1 MKITNLKL
9 IEKNGNSVIFEVS
22 YKSFFGEKKRLAFS
36 TDIRYGIFYWMDNN
50 ESISIRLS
58 IEAWLNTGKEEL
70 KIY

>member
-9 IEKNGNSVIFEVS
+9 IEKNGTSVIFEVS
-22 YKSFFGEKKRLAFS
+22 FKSFFGEKKRLACV
-36 TDIRYGIFYWMDNN
+36 DLRYRIFHWMDTDKRILHT
-50 ESISIRLS
+50 ES